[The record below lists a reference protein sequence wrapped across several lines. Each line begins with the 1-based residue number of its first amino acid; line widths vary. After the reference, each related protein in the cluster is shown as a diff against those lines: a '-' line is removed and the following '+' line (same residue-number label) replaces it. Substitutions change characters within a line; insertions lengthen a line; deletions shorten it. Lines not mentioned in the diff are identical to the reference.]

1 VSLVRHTL
9 LLLILLIS
17 RPGLGCDPDSI
28 QSMSPASDEQL
39 EALVTCLASPDPGL
53 RDEYAYTHLAELLR
67 DQRPA
72 DEQLEFLSARLDQ
85 LLQQPDPVGVAHPFA
100 ILVFAE
106 IARTDRIEAWMS
118 PAQRQG
124 LVDKAGNYLES
135 VSDYRGFD
143 PQVGWRHEVA
153 HGADLAMQLALNPAL
168 SKAQQ
173 LQLMRAIA
181 RQVAPA
187 HAYRFGEPAR
197 LARPVLLIASGEEFE
212 QEDWRAWFEELTNPA
227 PLSGWEAAWQDTE
240 GLARRHNLR
249 AFALEIYLNASL
261 SEQPGIQALQP
272 HALGVLQALR

>member
-1 VSLVRHTL
+1 MRHTL

-17 RPGLGCDPDSI
+17 RPGLGCGPDSI

-39 EALVTCLASPDPGL
+39 EALVTCLASPDPEL
-53 RDEYAYTHLAELLR
+53 RDQFAYTSLAKLLR

-85 LLQQPDPVGVAHPFA
+85 LLQQPDPAGVAHPFA
-100 ILVFAE
+100 ILVLAE

-118 PAQRQG
+118 PGQRQG
-124 LVDKAGNYLES
+124 LVDKASNYLES

-143 PQVGWRHEVA
+143 PQVGWRHGVA
-153 HGADLAMQLALNPAL
+153 HAADLAMQLALNPAL
-168 SKAQQ
+168 SRAQQ
-173 LQLMRAIA
+173 LQLMRAIS

-197 LARPVLLIASGEEFE
+197 LARPVLFIASGDELE
-212 QEDWRAWFEELTNPA
+212 QEAWQAWFEELTDPA
-227 PLSGWEAAWQDTE
+227 PLSSWEDAWQDAD

-249 AFALEIYLNASL
+249 AFALEIYLNATL